1 MKIADL
7 KITVDSSGEDELV
20 RNPSSSSVLM
30 QCLGADDLPL
40 TFDHHVLHFQL
51 QILRILHPPSVLAVH
66 PQGLLKFCFSKEAP
80 ARRCKCGGW
89 LGFPAEPQLLPALV
103 LGDRD

>member
-30 QCLGADDLPL
+30 Q
-40 TFDHHVLHFQL
+40 
-51 QILRILHPPSVLAVH
+51 S
-66 PQGLLKFCFSKEAP
+66 
-80 ARRCKCGGW
+80 
-89 LGFPAEPQLLPALV
+89 
-103 LGDRD
+103 LGDAVLW